1 MFYPYQAPSEK
12 EIVSDEIENDVES
25 GKGIILPRLCAMCG
39 CKASNV
45 CSKCKAISYCSREHQ
60 TKHWREHKL
69 QCSVISKSTS
79 ESKSESD
86 AFLIKSLESDQK
98 SPVRLPT
105 KQTLV
110 FPEFDLSISS
120 EILEDLEKV
129 DALNKSVLEA
139 RYPHFYLEKS
149 RVLCCIDILGYF

>member
-12 EIVSDEIENDVES
+12 GKVTDEMENDVES
-25 GKGIILPRLCAMCG
+25 RKGIILPRLCAMCG

-69 QCSVISKSTS
+69 QCSGNSTSTSISKS
-79 ESKSESD
+79 EAD
-86 AFLIKSLESDQK
+86 AVLIKSLESDQK

-105 KQTLV
+105 KQILV

-139 RYPHFYLEKS
+139 RYLYFYLAKS
-149 RVLCCIDILGYF
+149 RAFCCIDILYF

>member
-1 MFYPYQAPSEK
+1 LFYPYEAPSEK
-12 EIVSDEIENDVES
+12 GKVTDEIENEVES

-39 CKASNV
+39 CKATNV

-69 QCSVISKSTS
+69 QCSGISTS
-79 ESKSESD
+79 ASIPKSEAD
-86 AFLIKSLESDQK
+86 AVLVKSLESDQN
-98 SPVRLPT
+98 SPIRLPT

-120 EILEDLEKV
+120 EILEDLKKV

-139 RYPHFYLEKS
+139 RYP
-149 RVLCCIDILGYF
+149 YFNLAKPRAF